1 MAYCVMIMYWLYVF
15 LSCDLFLVANRGR
28 HTRCALV
35 TGVQTCALP
44 FLFDPGDDHH
54 QLRFARASFADQ
66 HVDRARVHLE
76 IHAVERLHAGVE
88 FRHALSAEARRG
100 LGHGTGWIVTGVT
113 TGGTSPSGR

>member
-1 MAYCVMIMYWLYVF
+1 MYVF
-15 LSCDLFLVANRGR
+15 AIQQQPARAR
-28 HTRCALV
+28 
-35 TGVQTCALP
+35 
-44 FLFDPGDDHH
+44 LFDPGDDLH
-54 QLRFARASFADQ
+54 QRRFARAIFADQ

-113 TGGTSPSGR
+113 TGGTSPSGRQAPITAVPAPGAMALAAPRACPPP